1 VLRWEGWEM
10 AAGTPLTLIPL
21 PPLGGEGTLTE
32 SALLPI
38 GTLAPHANV
47 WRGERAG

>member
-1 VLRWEGWEM
+1 M